1 MFHDQPLKPLD
12 KAVFW
17 IEYVIRHNGAH
28 HLKTSANNLNWIQF
42 LLIDVIFVL
51 SIIIFIFLVIARYT
65 MKTIFKQLFK
75 RKRPSTATRDDDKK
89 DK

>member
-17 IEYVIRHNGAH
+17 IEYVIHHNGAH

-42 LLIDVIFVL
+42 LLIDIIFVL
-51 SIIIFIFLVIARYT
+51 SIITIILLVIINYT
-65 MKTIFKQLFK
+65 MKKMYKQLFK
-75 RKRPSTATRDDDKK
+75 RRSHIARDNDKK
-89 DK
+89 DN